1 ESVEMILQLVLLLQ
15 VGLGF
20 GQEIGSLRIMN
31 GTKAKVNQFPYQV
44 GLLSFFKERM
54 NEPSL
59 CGGAILN
66 EFFILTAAHCLQEP
80 NSKVLVQVGS
90 LDPPGDENAI
100 TVKAANTR
108 VHEKF
113 NRKTVENDLGLI
125 KLPRMLKF
133 NRFRQPVRLPRN
145 AVRKYTGHR
154 AFVSGWG
161 VTNTIGPSRVLQY
174 LNVTIISNQE
184 CQRQWTKELNGTGKR
199 KDIYS
204 SFVCIDSKGGLPCQG
219 DSGGP
224 LVLADGSRTLV
235 GIISHGY
242 DWRCLIKVPDVS
254 TRVSSFLKWIKVNLL
269 SM

>member
-1 ESVEMILQLVLLLQ
+1 MILQLVLLLQ

-44 GLLSFFKERM
+44 GLLSFFKEFM

-80 NSKVLVQVGS
+80 KAKLSKVLVQVGS
-90 LDPPGDENAI
+90 LDPPGDEKAI
-100 TVKAANTR
+100 TVKASNTR
-108 VHEKF
+108 VHENF
-113 NRKTVENDLGLI
+113 NRQTVENDLGLI

-133 NRFRQPVRLPRN
+133 NRFRQPVKLPKN
-145 AVRKYTGHR
+145 SMRKYTGR
-154 AFVSGWG
+154 PAVVTGWG
-161 VTNTIGPSRVLQY
+161 VTNTLGPSRFLQY
-174 LNVTIISNQE
+174 LNVTIISNKE
-184 CQRQWTKELNGTGKR
+184 CQRQWTKGLNGTGKR

-204 SFVCIDSKGGLPCQG
+204 SYVCIDSKVGLPCQG

-235 GIISHGY
+235 GVISHGY
-242 DWRCLIKVPDVS
+242 DMGCMIKVPDVS
-254 TRVSSFLKWIKVNLL
+254 TRVSHFLKWIEVNMLR
-269 SM
+269 M